1 MIGLLNHLQWKLD
14 FKLMVI
20 NRSPDYIIQ
29 PNKPQEQKK
38 EMLKIVK
45 SRDATV
51 TARQDILIF
60 HKRLGWYIA
69 IFPISGSSK
78 YQNTSL
84 MDSLILRCAWIIIQ
98 NVSLSCHDPM

>member
-1 MIGLLNHLQWKLD
+1 MIGLLNYLQWKLD

-51 TARQDILIF
+51 TARQDIFIF
-60 HKRLGWYIA
+60 QKRLVILQF
-69 IFPISGSSK
+69 FPPQALQI
-78 YQNTSL
+78 TI
-84 MDSLILRCAWIIIQ
+84 IL
-98 NVSLSCHDPM
+98 D

>member
-1 MIGLLNHLQWKLD
+1 MIGLLNYLQWKLD

-51 TARQDILIF
+51 TARQDIFIF
-60 HKRLGWYIA
+60 QKRLGILQF
-69 IFPISGSSK
+69 FPISGSSK
-78 YQNTSL
+78 YQNTVVEKNIGTL
-84 MDSLILRCAWIIIQ
+84 TT
-98 NVSLSCHDPM
+98 

>member
-1 MIGLLNHLQWKLD
+1 MIGLLNYLQWKLD
-14 FKLMVI
+14 FKLMVV

-51 TARQDILIF
+51 TARQDIL
-60 HKRLGWYIA
+60 
-69 IFPISGSSK
+69 
-78 YQNTSL
+78 
-84 MDSLILRCAWIIIQ
+84 
-98 NVSLSCHDPM
+98 LSQQD

>member
-1 MIGLLNHLQWKLD
+1 MIGLLNYLQWKLD
-14 FKLMVI
+14 FKLMVV

-51 TARQDILIF
+51 TARQDIFIF
-60 HKRLGWYIA
+60 KKDMVYCN
-69 IFPISGSSK
+69 FPPSGCSK
-78 YQNTSL
+78 YR
-84 MDSLILRCAWIIIQ
+84 ILA
-98 NVSLSCHDPM
+98 

>member
-1 MIGLLNHLQWKLD
+1 MIGLLNYLQWKLD

-51 TARQDILIF
+51 TARQDIF
-60 HKRLGWYIA
+60 TFQKR
-69 IFPISGSSK
+69 
-78 YQNTSL
+78 
-84 MDSLILRCAWIIIQ
+84 
-98 NVSLSCHDPM
+98 